1 MSTVADCFRRVF
13 WIVLLVA
20 LHVAPHAT
28 AQPRVMPQ
36 PALLPH
42 YSPLCDS
49 NLVGCLD
56 NDDFGAHAYAHLMVL
71 PKTDQ
76 RDAGAVFPYG
86 VTLGVFGR
94 FAGGVATDFSFWQEG
109 GALIHQHGPLRL
121 NLTALL
127 WPLLPLSQAPQ
138 MSIDEDG
145 ATHYRPAQHLRI
157 GLHYEQQV
165 RVGPFQGANALG
177 LLTDLAALR
186 MVASRTFGPVEI
198 TTSLGALYD
207 WRGAFAT
214 GEAAAQLG
222 IYLPFFRALKLYGEA
237 LGRGWPA
244 HVKTTDDGITPVLA
258 ALLSPAGADA
268 LHKQSV
274 LGLGLSFRPQARVDF
289 GVSVQFGMGGLA
301 PSAVLVRAIVL
312 SVGKTYQ
319 GRGATPI
326 AELAAD
332 VTVEFARWIKEQLA
346 AIDPYLK
353 QDCILYD
360 DEHKPVMSLGA
371 LAPDGKSCIYDG
383 LSVPIG
389 PHFFWNKAH
398 TRLCNDDALTDCF
411 LHRTSAR
418 SEWQPVHPLLVQN
431 DCFAYWQGS
440 PWMRVGT
447 PTPDG
452 QGCENR
458 GHVIPIGHELK
469 QDRHHDSF
477 YCYDEPD
484 KAANQTQ
491 KKWCLERPD
500 KPQSTSDYLMRRW
513 AGGIDNSVAALK
525 KGDDK
530 VRQGIDEMAA
540 GTPLH
545 ATTPA
550 REAESVG
557 QKILSSAR
565 NATREDAKHAAQGV
579 LDAAAAWLKKPW
591 PQMLG
596 DTVESVGDA
605 MASPTTYVPA
615 AGILRTGGKL
625 ADAVEHTADAAGAVG
640 KRGAKAAAK
649 RSGKAAAVEVAEHT
663 DEAAARRLA
672 HASEARVG
680 KKAATEAEV
689 MTEGGASAL
698 PVPAQEPGR
707 LYKRPSGATTPAQRA
722 AVQGKPCVD
731 CGSVTPKQV
740 ADHKRPLVKEH
751 YETGH
756 IDTSQMR
763 SLDAVQPQCP
773 TCSGRQGAD
782 LSRYSREQARLRKRD

>member
-1 MSTVADCFRRVF
+1 VIRCRGLDRRFVAAFYRLFVAGLEFIVSFAVRLLCRVVSLCALIMVFSTENAV
-13 WIVLLVA
+13 
-20 LHVAPHAT
+20 H

-56 NDDFGAHAYAHLMVL
+56 LDDFGAHAYAHLMVL
-71 PKTDQ
+71 PKTEQ
-76 RDAGAVFPYG
+76 RDAAAVFPYG
-86 VTLGVFGR
+86 VTLGLFGR
-94 FAGGVATDFSFWQEG
+94 FAGGIATDFSFWQEAG
-109 GALIHQHGPLRL
+109 GVVHQHGPVRL

-127 WPLLPLSQAPQ
+127 WPLLPLSHAPQ
-138 MSIDEDG
+138 MQRDDDG

-165 RVGPFQGANALG
+165 RVGPFNGANSLG

-222 IYLPFFRALKLYGEA
+222 VYLPFFRALKLYGEA
-237 LGRGWPA
+237 LGRGWPTY
-244 HVKTTDDGITPVLA
+244 VKTTDDGITPILS
-258 ALLSPAGADA
+258 ALLSSGGENTIQ
-268 LHKQSV
+268 KQSV

-289 GVSVQFGMGGLA
+289 GVSVQFGVGGLA

-319 GRGATPI
+319 GRAATPI

-332 VTVEFARWIKEQLA
+332 VSVEFARWIRDQLA

-353 QDCILYD
+353 QDCVLYD
-360 DEHKPVMSLGA
+360 DDHKPVMSLGA

-383 LSVPIG
+383 LTVPIG
-389 PHFFWNKAH
+389 PHFFWNKGR
-398 TRLCNDDALTDCF
+398 TRLCGDEALTDCF

-418 SEWQPVHPLLVQN
+418 AEWLPVHPLLVQN

-452 QGCENR
+452 QGCENQ

-484 KAANQTQ
+484 KAHNQTQ

-513 AGGIDNSVAALK
+513 AGGIDKSVAALK

-540 GTPLH
+540 GAPLH

-550 REAESVG
+550 REAQAVG

-579 LDAAAAWLKKPW
+579 LDAATTWLKKPW
-591 PQMLG
+591 SQKLG
-596 DTVESVGDA
+596 DAVESVGDA
-605 MASPTTYVPA
+605 MASPTTYWPGIGMLRRGDALVDA
-615 AGILRTGGKL
+615 AEHA
-625 ADAVEHTADAAGAVG
+625 ADAGSMAAKQGQ
-640 KRGAKAAAK
+640 KAAAK
-649 RSGKAAAVEVAEHT
+649 Q
-663 DEAAARRLA
+663 ARR
-672 HASEARVG
+672 R
-680 KKAATEAEV
+680 ATEDVAGHAEL
-689 MTEGGASAL
+689 TTLHDRILQASRR
-698 PVPAQEPGR
+698 G
-707 LYKRPSGATTPAQRA
+707 SGLKADPMHRA
-722 AVQGKPCVD
+722 ASFP
-731 CGSVTPKQV
+731 
-740 ADHKRPLVKEH
+740 
-751 YETGH
+751 
-756 IDTSQMR
+756 
-763 SLDAVQPQCP
+763 
-773 TCSGRQGAD
+773 
-782 LSRYSREQARLRKRD
+782 SREQLAAGKASRIRGGDGVERQLLQTPGEVNGRLGIFEYILDPDGTVTHQRFIAGGKLTGTPNQVVK

>member
-1 MSTVADCFRRVF
+1 MSTAADYFRRVF
-13 WIVLLVA
+13 WVFLLAA

-56 NDDFGAHAYAHLMVL
+56 IDDFGAHAYAHLMVL

-76 RDAGAVFPYG
+76 RDAAAVFPYG
-86 VTLGVFGR
+86 VTLGLFGR
-94 FAGGVATDFSFWQEG
+94 FAGGVATDFSFWQEAG
-109 GALIHQHGPLRL
+109 GVVHQHGPLRL

-138 MSIDEDG
+138 MERDEDG

-165 RVGPFQGANALG
+165 RVGPFNGANALG

-186 MVASRTFGPVEI
+186 IVASRTFGPVEI

-222 IYLPFFRALKLYGEA
+222 IYLPFFRALKIYGEA

-244 HVKTTDDGITPVLA
+244 YVKTTDDGITPVLA
-258 ALLSPAGADA
+258 ALLSPDGVDV
-268 LHKQSV
+268 LRKQSV

-319 GRGATPI
+319 GRAATPI

-332 VTVEFARWIKEQLA
+332 VSIEFARWLKDQLA
-346 AIDPYLK
+346 SIDPYLK
-353 QDCILYD
+353 QDCVLYD
-360 DEHKPVMSLGA
+360 DDHKPVMSLGA
-371 LAPDGKSCIYDG
+371 LAPDGRSCIYDG

-389 PHFFWNKAH
+389 PHFFWNKARS
-398 TRLCNDDALTDCF
+398 RLCNDKELTDCF
-411 LHRTSAR
+411 MHRTSAR
-418 SEWQPVHPLLVQN
+418 ADWLPVHPLLVQN

-447 PTPDG
+447 RTADG

-458 GHVIPIGHELK
+458 GHVIPSGHELK
-469 QDRHHDSF
+469 QDRHHDSY

-484 KAANQTQ
+484 KAQNQTQ

-513 AGGIDNSVAALK
+513 AGGIDNSVASLK

-530 VRQGIDEMAA
+530 VSQGIDEMAA

-550 REAESVG
+550 REAE
-557 QKILSSAR
+557 
-565 NATREDAKHAAQGV
+565 
-579 LDAAAAWLKKPW
+579 
-591 PQMLG
+591 
-596 DTVESVGDA
+596 
-605 MASPTTYVPA
+605 
-615 AGILRTGGKL
+615 
-625 ADAVEHTADAAGAVG
+625 
-640 KRGAKAAAK
+640 
-649 RSGKAAAVEVAEHT
+649 
-663 DEAAARRLA
+663 
-672 HASEARVG
+672 
-680 KKAATEAEV
+680 
-689 MTEGGASAL
+689 
-698 PVPAQEPGR
+698 
-707 LYKRPSGATTPAQRA
+707 
-722 AVQGKPCVD
+722 
-731 CGSVTPKQV
+731 
-740 ADHKRPLVKEH
+740 
-751 YETGH
+751 
-756 IDTSQMR
+756 
-763 SLDAVQPQCP
+763 
-773 TCSGRQGAD
+773 
-782 LSRYSREQARLRKRD
+782 

>member
-1 MSTVADCFRRVF
+1 MSTAPDCFHRVF
-13 WIVLLVA
+13 LVFLLAVL
-20 LHVAPHAT
+20 HAVP
-28 AQPRVMPQ
+28 AAAAEPRVMPQ

-56 NDDFGAHAYAHLMVL
+56 IDDFGAHAYAHLMVL

-76 RDAGAVFPYG
+76 RDAAAVFPYG
-86 VTLGVFGR
+86 VTLGLFGR

-138 MSIDEDG
+138 MERDDDG
-145 ATHYRPAQHLRI
+145 ATHYRPAHHLRI

-165 RVGPFQGANALG
+165 RVGPFSGANSLG
-177 LLTDLAALR
+177 LLTDLSALR
-186 MVASRTFGPVEI
+186 MVASRTFGPIEI

-207 WRGAFAT
+207 WRGGFAT

-237 LGRGWPA
+237 LGRGWPTY
-244 HVKTTDDGITPVLA
+244 VKTSDDGITPVLT
-258 ALLSPAGADA
+258 ALLSSDGVNTIQ
-268 LHKQSV
+268 KQSV

-319 GRGATPI
+319 GRAATPI
-326 AELAAD
+326 AEIAAD
-332 VTVEFARWIKEQLA
+332 VTVEFARWIKDQLA

-353 QDCILYD
+353 QDCVLYD

-398 TRLCNDDALTDCF
+398 TRLCNDEALTDCF

-418 SEWQPVHPLLVQN
+418 AGWLPMHPLLVQN

-469 QDRHHDSF
+469 QDRHHDSY
-477 YCYDEPD
+477 YCYDELD
-484 KAANQTQ
+484 KAHNQTQ

-540 GTPLH
+540 GMPLR
-545 ATTPA
+545 ATTPV

-557 QKILSSAR
+557 QKILSTAR

-591 PQMLG
+591 PQKLG
-596 DTVESVGDA
+596 DAVESVGDA

-625 ADAVEHTADAAGAVG
+625 AEAVEHTTDAAVIG
-640 KRGAKAAAK
+640 KQGAKAAAK
-649 RSGKAAAVEVAEHT
+649 RTSKAAADEVAEHT
-663 DEAAARRLA
+663 DEAAARRLLRETR
-672 HASEARVG
+672 EA
-680 KKAATEAEV
+680 
-689 MTEGGASAL
+689 
-698 PVPAQEPGR
+698 
-707 LYKRPSGATTPAQRA
+707 GATHRLSQSDASTPAKPPHGNRA
-722 AVQGKPCVD
+722 DDRPATRYQKLDKDRNLLKHG
-731 CGSVTPKQV
+731 VTK
-740 ADHKRPLVKEH
+740 HEN
-751 YETGH
+751 
-756 IDTSQMR
+756 
-763 SLDAVQPQCP
+763 P
-773 TCSGRQGAD
+773 TK
-782 LSRYSREQARLRKRD
+782 RYSKKEIAGGRVEPIERGPRREMLRKERELVETNPGPENREPWAGKRRAPQSEGHDE